1 MGGIFIY
8 LLDFFQKVI
17 RKSNASIIIYLA
29 INVLVIVGIFSN
41 GFSSWQG
48 IFIGVLAYIVSLALA
63 LSPIG
68 EAILRWQLGAKPI
81 QREDH
86 LSRLMPLFNEVYAR
100 ANEMDSNL
108 PKDIKLY
115 INKDMNRNAFATG
128 RKTICLTR
136 GILDSSDEEIK
147 GVLAHEFGHLSNK
160 DTDLILLITIGNLFT
175 TAFFL
180 IYRWTFLLIGYF
192 VGIFYRSWTA
202 LIMTFFIDVILVALM
217 SLWTKLGIMLVMH
230 SSRKNEFEADYFAHK
245 LGYGLPLIEVLN
257 SFGDDIP
264 YRKGIF
270 ATLVASHPDP
280 DERIAKIQTLEGKP
294 HAY

>member
-1 MGGIFIY
+1 MGGISIY
-8 LLDFFQKVI
+8 LLDFFQKVV
-17 RKSNASIIIYLA
+17 RKSNTNIIIYLA
-29 INVLVIVGIFSN
+29 INVLIVVGIFSK

-48 IFIGVLAYIVSLALA
+48 ILIGVLAYIVSLALA

-68 EAILRWQLGAKPI
+68 EAILRGQLGGKPI

-86 LSRLMPLFNEVYAR
+86 LSRLMPLFKEVYAR
-100 ANEMDSNL
+100 AKELDPNL
-108 PKDIKLY
+108 PNDIKLY
-115 INKDMNRNAFATG
+115 INKDISRNAFATG

-160 DTDLILLITIGNLFT
+160 DTDLVLLITIGNLFAT
-175 TAFFL
+175 TFFL
-180 IYRWTFLLIGYF
+180 IYRWTFLIIGF
-192 VGIFYRSWTA
+192 IVGIFYRSWTA

-217 SLWTKLGIMLVMH
+217 SLWTKLGTMLVMH
-230 SSRKNEFEADYFAHK
+230 SSRQNEYEADHFAHK
-245 LGYGLPLIEVLN
+245 LGYGMPLIDVLD

-264 YRKGIF
+264 YKKGLF

-280 DERIAKIQTLEGKP
+280 DERIAKIQALEAKP
-294 HAY
+294 YAY

>member
-1 MGGIFIY
+1 MY

-17 RKSNASIIIYLA
+17 RKSNTSIIIYLA
-29 INVLVIVGIFSN
+29 LNVFIIVGIFSN

-48 IFIGVLAYIVSLALA
+48 IFIGIFAYIVSLALA

-86 LSRLMPLFNEVYAR
+86 LSRLMPLFNEVYER
-100 ANEMDSNL
+100 AKELDSNL
-108 PKDIKLY
+108 PNDIKLY
-115 INKDMNRNAFATG
+115 INKDLNRNAFATG

-160 DTDLILLITIGNLFT
+160 DTDLVLLITIGNLFAT
-175 TAFFL
+175 IFFL
-180 IYRWTFLLIGYF
+180 IYRWTFLIMGIF
-192 VGIFYRSWTA
+192 AGIFYRSWTT
-202 LIMTFFIDVILVALM
+202 LIMTFLIDVILVALM
-217 SLWTKLGIMLVMH
+217 SLWTKLGTMLVMY
-230 SSRKNEFEADYFAHK
+230 SSRQNEYEADHFAHK
-245 LGYGLPLIEVLN
+245 LGYGLQLIDVLD
-257 SFGDDIP
+257 SFGDGVA
-264 YRKGIF
+264 YKKGIF

-280 DERIAKIQTLEGKP
+280 DERIAKIQALEEKP
-294 HAY
+294 YAY